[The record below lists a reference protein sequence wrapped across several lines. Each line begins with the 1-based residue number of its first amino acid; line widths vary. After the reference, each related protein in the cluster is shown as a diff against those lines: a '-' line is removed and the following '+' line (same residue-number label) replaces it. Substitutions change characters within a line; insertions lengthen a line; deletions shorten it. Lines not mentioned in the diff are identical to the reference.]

1 MVITTGIRLAEWDV
15 AAAKALFFDI
25 IPYGERKKNMKIRR
39 FLSVFLLIAVLIGL
53 MGVVPANALED
64 PDIQAGAALLV
75 DAETG
80 HVLYAK
86 NEHEQRAQ
94 ASLTKIMVALLVLE
108 EVDKPDGTMT
118 LDEEITA
125 TARSLSNLT
134 WDSSTA
140 NIKVGETMTVEDLLY
155 CMLLKSANEVGDI
168 FGEAK
173 WGSWENLVARM
184 NQRAAELGCVDTHF
198 TNTSGLDD
206 PQHYS
211 SAWDIYLITREAM
224 THPTFMTVCSS
235 KSHTVP
241 ATNMSDARELHTTNA
256 LLDNW
261 NYGPDYMYDGA
272 AGVKTGSTPEAGSCL
287 VSTARRD
294 DRTVISV
301 VLGAGETW
309 NDLMRFSETT
319 RLFDWG
325 FDNWDYQ
332 TVLKEDQP
340 VSVNVELSKETNSVF
355 LYPEKNPLLLLPRD
369 LDTENDPDFS
379 CVYDIPDSVDAP
391 VKAGQK
397 LGTVTIYYRGEE
409 YAKVPLLA
417 AAGVPMSRFLEAR
430 RMVEQYVSHS
440 NVKLGLILLAVC
452 VVLLIIWLRLVLR
465 GKQRGGSRRY
475 HGRTR

>member
-1 MVITTGIRLAEWDV
+1 
-15 AAAKALFFDI
+15 
-25 IPYGERKKNMKIRR
+25 MKIRR
-39 FLSVFLLIAVLIGL
+39 FLSVFLLVAVLIGL
-53 MGVVPANALED
+53 FGVVPAYALED
-64 PDIQAGAALLV
+64 PDIQVGAALLV

-86 NEHEQRAQ
+86 NEHEQRAP

-108 EVDKPDGTMT
+108 AVENGELRWDD
-118 LDEEITA
+118 EITA
-125 TARSLSNLT
+125 TATSLAGLT
-134 WDSSTA
+134 PDSSTA
-140 NIKVGETMTVEDLLY
+140 DIRAGETLTVENLMYCLLVV
-155 CMLLKSANEVGDI
+155 SANEVGDI
-168 FGEAK
+168 IGERLC
-173 WGSWENLVARM
+173 GSVDKFVERM
-184 NQRAAELGCVDTHF
+184 NQRAVELGCTQTHF
-198 TNTSGLDD
+198 INSSGYPDNK
-206 PQHYS
+206 S
-211 SAWDIYLITREAM
+211 SAWDIYLMIREAM
-224 THPTFMTVCSS
+224 NYPDFMRFCNT
-235 KSHTVP
+235 KSYTVP
-241 ATNMSDARELHTTNA
+241 ATNVSGPRELHTTNG
-256 LLDNW
+256 LIDNW
-261 NYGPDYMYDGA
+261 HYAGYLYEGA
-272 AGVKTGSTPEAGSCL
+272 AGIKTGTTPEAGRCL
-287 VSTARRD
+287 ASTAKRG

-301 VLGAGETW
+301 VLGAGVSEEGRIMSFTETA
-309 NDLMRFSETT
+309 

-369 LDTENDPDFS
+369 LDTESDPDFS